1 MARYG
6 KYMSLGKRIALVV
19 VSVVVTLAVFFGII
33 YRADIKAFFGVMGN
47 YSDKIKEEMEEE
59 KEKQEQE
66 EQENTDGETDTNTGF
81 ESGNDFMDVSSAGV
95 ALAYTNIAQ
104 EEFATYGVA
113 EEAESAMVM
122 TASISPSNATNVN
135 LDWSVSFVN
144 PASEWATGKTVT
156 DYVTITEQSE
166 TTAVLT
172 NLLPFGEKIQMTVC
186 VADNTAINAVAT
198 CDYVKKIT
206 SFSDELVL
214 GKSSLVDGAFLN
226 YPYKDYNGTVYYTF
240 LGDTV
245 KDKTNILCLYSG
257 AYTVD
262 DTFTF
267 SYDVKFTSAF
277 VEALAS
283 IDKLALTCEADTYV
297 KVTCTEC
304 FTFSYHTESPIHW
317 GASDGGFQYYLDFFV
332 EAMAEIGVGGRIGT
346 VRITATGEYSSYE
359 KEYPLVLAEE
369 CVTVPVTAVTLDN
382 VNVQF

>member
-1 MARYG
+1 
-6 KYMSLGKRIALVV
+6 MSLGKRIAVV
-19 VSVVVTLAVFFGII
+19 CLSLALGAGAVCTAV
-33 YRADIKAFFGVMGN
+33 YWKDIKAFFGVMGN
-47 YSDKIKEEMEEE
+47 YSDKIKDEIEDEKNKQEEE
-59 KEKQEQE
+59 KD
-66 EQENTDGETDTNTGF
+66 ENGDDTIF
-81 ESGNDFMDVSSAGV
+81 DDSNDFVDVSSAGV

-135 LDWSVSFVN
+135 LDWTVSFVN
-144 PASEWATGKTVT
+144 PDSEWATGKTVT
-156 DYVTITEQSE
+156 DYVTISEQSE

-198 CDYVKKIT
+198 CDYIKKIT
-206 SFSDELVL
+206 AFSDDLVL
-214 GKSSLVDGAFLN
+214 GNSSLVDGAFEN
-226 YPYKDYNGTVYYTF
+226 YPYKDYNGTIHCTSI
-240 LGDTV
+240 GGTTDN
-245 KDKTNILCLYSG
+245 TNIPCLYSG

-283 IDKLALTCEADTYV
+283 NDRLALTCEADTYV
-297 KVTCTEC
+297 TVTKTEC
-304 FTFSYHTESPIHW
+304 FTFSYHTSATGSW
-317 GASDGGFQYYLDFFV
+317 GASDVIFQQHLDFFV

-346 VRITATGEYSSYE
+346 VRITATGEYGEYMQ
-359 KEYPLVLAEE
+359 EYPLVLAEE

>member
-1 MARYG
+1 MAKYG
-6 KYMSLGKRIALVV
+6 RYMSLGKRIALVV
-19 VSVVVTLAVFFGII
+19 VASVLTLGIFCGII
-33 YRADIKAFFGVMGN
+33 YREDIKAFFGVMGN

-81 ESGNDFMDVSSAGV
+81 ESGNDFMNVSSAGV

-104 EEFATYGVA
+104 EEFAAYGVA

-135 LDWSVSFVN
+135 LDWTVSFVN
-144 PASEWATGKTVT
+144 PDSEWATGKTVT
-156 DYVTITEQSE
+156 DYVTIAEQSE

-172 NLLPFGEKIQMTVC
+172 NLKPFGEKIQMTVC

-198 CDYVKKIT
+198 CDYIKKIT
-206 SFSDELVL
+206 AFSDDLVL
-214 GKSSLVDGAFLN
+214 GNSSLVDGAFEN
-226 YPYKDYNGTVYYTF
+226 YPYKDYNGIKHFTR
-240 LGDTV
+240 LGNEGDN
-245 KDKTNILCLYSG
+245 TNIPCLYSS
-257 AYTVD
+257 AYTVE

-267 SYDVKFTSAF
+267 AYDVKFTSAF

-283 IDKLALTCEADTYV
+283 IDRLALTCEADTYV
-297 KVTCTEC
+297 TVTTTEC
-304 FTFSYHTESPIHW
+304 FMYSYHTNSTTSW
-317 GASDGGFQYYLDFFV
+317 GASDGVFLHYLDAFV

-346 VRITATGEYSSYE
+346 VRITATGEYGEYMQ
-359 KEYPLVLAEE
+359 EYPLVLAEE